1 MSSIVFARKRKTHLI
16 IPNILARYL
25 MRSHGRKRTGV
36 VCACVV
42 SPVIV
47 AVLYAHLKSVSAIII
62 FHVQLYVHGN
72 GQNINIS

>member
-1 MSSIVFARKRKTHLI
+1 
-16 IPNILARYL
+16 